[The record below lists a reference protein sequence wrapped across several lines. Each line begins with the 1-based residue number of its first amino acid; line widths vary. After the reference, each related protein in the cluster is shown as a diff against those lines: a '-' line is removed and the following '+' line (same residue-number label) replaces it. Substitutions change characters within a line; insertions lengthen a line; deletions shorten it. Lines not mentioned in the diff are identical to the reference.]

1 MEAGDQLGASSDNEG
16 EEQWRWDQGSSGEI
30 GKNKTV
36 NFWIDCK
43 GRGVLRN

>member
-16 EEQWRWDQGSSGEI
+16 EEHWRWDQGSSGEI

-36 NFWIDCK
+36 HF
-43 GRGVLRN
+43 